1 MCLSV
6 TGRNHTD
13 VTDIDQCS
21 RGGQP
26 ISPSLQG
33 LKRFLTRSD
42 IQLVPACNPDTP
54 DVNRDPRDIASR
66 GIDLPSAHFE
76 RLIQYGRAV
85 FPIVPTRS
93 VRTAQ
98 ERANLGID
106 IAIPRGLFRK
116 PCERIERASVMCRP
130 VNRGTSFEELD
141 FRRDSRVSR

>member
-1 MCLSV
+1 MGLPV

-13 VTDIDQCS
+13 VADIDQCS

-26 ISPSLQG
+26 ISPPLQG

-42 IQLVPACNPDTP
+42 IELVLACNPDTP
-54 DVNRDPRDIASR
+54 DVNRDPRDIASL
-66 GIDLPSAHFE
+66 GIDLPSAQFE
-76 RLIQYGRAV
+76 RLIQYRRAV

-98 ERANLGID
+98 ERTNLGID
-106 IAIPRGLFRK
+106 ISILRGLFRK
-116 PCERIERASVMCRP
+116 LRERIERASVMCCP